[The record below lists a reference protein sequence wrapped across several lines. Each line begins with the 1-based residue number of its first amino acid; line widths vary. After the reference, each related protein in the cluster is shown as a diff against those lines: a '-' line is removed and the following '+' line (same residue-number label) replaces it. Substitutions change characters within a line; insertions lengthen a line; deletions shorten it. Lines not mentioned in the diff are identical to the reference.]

1 MRYVIGTDEAGYGPN
16 LGPLVIA
23 ASAWSVP
30 DGTGEVDLYELL
42 RDAVSAEADDQR
54 LHLADSKVVYQPGKG
69 LAALERGVLAALA
82 ALDGGPATF
91 RQAFC
96 RTADAIESDLD
107 ALPWHS
113 TYDES
118 LPLAATADEVAEGA
132 ARLGQSL
139 ARSGVKLM
147 ALRAVIVFPARFNA
161 LARRDSSK
169 GETLTQLTLTLAR
182 SLLAELPPAP
192 AHLVCDKHGGRNRY
206 AAHLQ
211 AVFDEFVRVRTE
223 GREESRYEWGQD
235 ERRVEASFRCRSER
249 FLPAALASM
258 LAKYLRE
265 LSMRAF
271 NAFWLAQSP
280 GLKPTAGYPQ
290 DARRFKAEIAEL
302 QQKLQ
307 VADDVLWR
315 VK

>member
-23 ASAWSVP
+23 ASVWRVP
-30 DGTGEVDLYELL
+30 DGAGEVDLYELL
-42 RDAVSAEADDQR
+42 RDAVSAESDGER
-54 LHLADSKVVYQPGKG
+54 LHLADSKAVYQPGKG
-69 LAALERGVLAALA
+69 LAALEHGVLSALA
-82 ALDGGPATF
+82 AMDRAPATF

-96 RTADAIESDLD
+96 RAADDIESDLD
-107 ALPWHS
+107 ALPWHCA
-113 TYDES
+113 YDEE
-118 LPLAATADEVAEGA
+118 LPLAAGRDDVAAGA
-132 ARLGQSL
+132 ARLRQALSAAGVEL
-139 ARSGVKLM
+139 AG
-147 ALRAVIVFPARFNA
+147 LRAAIVFPARFNE
-161 LARRDSSK
+161 LARRDGSK

-223 GREESRYEWGQD
+223 GREESRYDWGEG

-290 DARRFKAEIAEL
+290 DAKRFKAEIAAI
-302 QQKLQ
+302 QQKLAI
-307 VADDVLWR
+307 ADDVLWR